1 MIQTDEFSSVAEDFI
16 STDGVRNCRGRVLGG
31 SSAINGGFYSRASE
45 DFVDKAGWDKELVR
59 DAYAWVESKIVSTP
73 ELTPWQ
79 TVVEFGLLEAGI
91 LPYNGFSL
99 EHIEGTKIGGS
110 IFDIWGIRHTSA
122 DLLRAANP
130 KNFVVLLNATVKN
143 IIFHFNGE
151 KKVDENSS
159 STWT

>member
-1 MIQTDEFSSVAEDFI
+1 M
-16 STDGVRNCRGRVLGG
+16 
-31 SSAINGGFYSRASE
+31 GGFT
-45 DFVDKAGWDKELVR
+45 VELVR
-59 DAYAWVESKIVSTP
+59 ILSTRLAGIRSWLRMLIHGWNLTTP

-143 IIFHFNGE
+143 IIFHCNGE
-151 KKVDENSS
+151 KKVR
-159 STWT
+159 